1 MKNTILFLL
10 LVLFSLEL
18 YGKNKHIQYQ
28 KPQLLDSR
36 HGLSNTKV
44 NDIVQDKE
52 GYIWIATDNG
62 LNKYD
67 GYKFVV
73 YKKEDKKK
81 GSLINNYITS
91 LYYDSQNRLWVGTMN
106 GLQYYDRDYDCFT
119 TVTLGQFNSVAY
131 KSYNYIMED
140 SQKNLWLSIQIGRA
154 SCRERV

>member
-91 LYYDSQNRLWVGTMN
+91 LYYDSQNR
-106 GLQYYDRDYDCFT
+106 
-119 TVTLGQFNSVAY
+119 
-131 KSYNYIMED
+131 
-140 SQKNLWLSIQIGRA
+140 
-154 SCRERV
+154 